1 MQSQPLRG
9 WKLGRITSNGVP
21 RPKSIRAISAVESM
35 EVGTLS
41 LQLGSQVPSH
51 LRSTFQSQPL
61 RVWKSGRITSNGVP
75 SHLRSICAISAV
87 ERMEVG
93 TYHFKWGPKAQVN
106 SCNLSR

>member
-51 LRSTFQSQPL
+51 LGSILPIST
-61 RVWKSGRITSNGVP
+61 
-75 SHLRSICAISAV
+75 V
-87 ERMEVG
+87 ESMEVG
-93 TYHFKWGPKAQVN
+93 TYHFKWSPKFQVT
-106 SCNLSR
+106 